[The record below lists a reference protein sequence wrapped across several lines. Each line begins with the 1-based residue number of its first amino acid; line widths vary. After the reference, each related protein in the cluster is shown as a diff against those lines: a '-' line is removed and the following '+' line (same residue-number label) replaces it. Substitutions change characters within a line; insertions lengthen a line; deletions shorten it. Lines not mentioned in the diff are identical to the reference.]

1 MSFNKSVLNIL
12 LFSGL
17 CSSFVCAGDIKKT
30 NQLSTVKN
38 EIQRL
43 ACYKEK
49 NLKIYNHGLSTA
61 LVSGKGTGGSGTLLG
76 TDNLFLTNNASIT
89 DSVGE
94 KVAGEIFLNYH
105 HLDCNEQSKEI
116 GIGISIELDRVLAS
130 GDGGLDDYALL
141 SIDPFDFKYANV
153 KRLFGGVEV
162 SKNNPDIGEA
172 LYIPQYGNGAK
183 IPVHVSDKKDGA
195 PCKLIN
201 SSGVLDYN
209 CQAALG
215 STGAPVISQ
224 ASHKL
229 VGVNYGGSI
238 SINDVSHAVSAE
250 KIMNAL
256 SAFITDENNREQLPL
271 QHNIVPRQAI
281 INPNSYQGELLNA
294 EQPVW
299 FTSSDPELKIEH
311 MQAFSLA
318 TFMKKDEATGVVE
331 EDKTR
336 KMKIWLQNE
345 CGEYSIDQKPVCEI
359 PGKTRLMYSV
369 DMSQQSDATPSTK
382 RYWLILTQHNEQG
395 MKEEEMIN
403 FLESTG
409 Q

>member
-1 MSFNKSVLNIL
+1 MIFNKSVLNVL

-17 CSSFVCAGDIKKT
+17 CSSFVCAGDIKKA
-30 NQLSTVKN
+30 NHLSKDNN
-38 EIQRL
+38 ETQRL
-43 ACYKEK
+43 VCYKEK
-49 NLKIYNHGLSTA
+49 NLKIYNHGLSSA
-61 LVSGKGTGGSGTLLG
+61 LVVHKYSKGSGTLLG
-76 TDNLFLTNNASIT
+76 TDNLFLTNNASVT
-89 DSVGE
+89 DPVGK
-94 KVAGEIFLNYH
+94 KVTGKIWLNYH
-105 HLDCNEQSKEI
+105 HRDCNEQSNEI
-116 GIGISIELDRVLAS
+116 SRNVVVEIDQVLAS

-153 KRLFGGVEV
+153 KRLFGGLEV
-162 SKNNPDIGEA
+162 SKNNPDIGED
-172 LYIPQYGNGAK
+172 LYITQYGNGIKMPAR
-183 IPVHVSDKKDGA
+183 VSDKKDGA
-195 PCKLIN
+195 PCTLIN
-201 SSGVLDYN
+201 ASGVLDYN
-209 CQAALG
+209 CEAVSGA
-215 STGAPVISQ
+215 SGAPVLSQ
-224 ASHKL
+224 VSHKL
-229 VGVNYGGSI
+229 VGVNYSGPLNV
-238 SINDVSHAVSAE
+238 NDVNHAMSAE
-250 KIMNAL
+250 KIMNEL

-271 QHNIVPRQAI
+271 QHDIVARQATI
-281 INPNSYQGELLNA
+281 TPNSYQGELLNA

-318 TFMKKDEATGVVE
+318 TFMKKDEATGVVK

-369 DMSQQSDATPSTK
+369 NMSQQSDATPSTK

-395 MKEEEMIN
+395 LKEEEVIT
-403 FLESTG
+403 FFESTG